1 MIEKFYL
8 TKKGLEKIKEEYQNL
23 KKIKLAKTEGE
34 PPEALHSEDL
44 NPEYVSFREDLNFL
58 ETKISE
64 FEHIFKNIEIIKKPP
79 KKKRETICL
88 GATVTLKKDSGGK
101 DEFTIVGTL
110 EASPS
115 QGKISSYSP
124 VGRVLLGHK
133 LGDKINIATPIKLT
147 YKVEKIQYH
156 LL

>member
-8 TKKGLEKIKEEYQNL
+8 TKEGLEKIKEEYQSL

-44 NPEYVSFREDLNFL
+44 NPEYISFREDLNFL
-58 ETKISE
+58 ETRIAE
-64 FEHIFKNIEIIKKPP
+64 FEHILKNIEIIKKPP

-88 GATVTLKKDSGGK
+88 GATVTLKKASGQK

-115 QGKISSYSP
+115 QGKISSHSP
-124 VGRVLLGHK
+124 VGKLLLGRK
-133 LGDKINIATPIKLT
+133 LGDKIDVTLPTKLT